1 MKAPHR
7 AAFTHTFACNIEVIT
22 IRVNA
27 AGASGFVIRR
37 GSLANWNVQLIHSW
51 IYIQACR
58 PTLFKKSMKRFHV
71 AWWAY
76 SFPLTFLALASV
88 EYAKE
93 VKGHIAP
100 AMTLVLLILCVPV
113 FLGLMLLTAL
123 NSNNILREYDP
134 ILSSLNELRKT
145 ATKPE
150 IAVDKWDKETWN

>member
-1 MKAPHR
+1 
-7 AAFTHTFACNIEVIT
+7 
-22 IRVNA
+22 
-27 AGASGFVIRR
+27 
-37 GSLANWNVQLIHSW
+37 
-51 IYIQACR
+51 
-58 PTLFKKSMKRFHV
+58 MKRFNV

-100 AMTLVLLILCVPV
+100 GMSLVLLMLCVPV

-123 NSNNILREYDP
+123 NSNRLLHEYDP

-145 ATKPE
+145 APRPE
-150 IAVDKWDKETWN
+150 IKVDK

>member
-1 MKAPHR
+1 
-7 AAFTHTFACNIEVIT
+7 
-22 IRVNA
+22 
-27 AGASGFVIRR
+27 
-37 GSLANWNVQLIHSW
+37 
-51 IYIQACR
+51 
-58 PTLFKKSMKRFHV
+58 MKRFHV

-150 IAVDKWDKETWN
+150 IAVDK